1 MPYPSPEPNVTHA
14 ASQQYHARMQRVL
27 DHIDAHLDDD
37 LSLAALSAVAAF
49 SPHHFHRQFAVLFGI
64 TARRYVQLL
73 RMKRASFKLAFRDDR
88 SITDIALDSGYE
100 SPEAFA
106 RAFRQHTGQPPGE
119 FRNEPDW
126 AAWQAACG
134 PSNDIRSVLMTSSL
148 NIDQVRI
155 VDVPAVPVAVLE
167 HRGDPRLIGDTIRRF
182 IAWRRQVGLP
192 PRISRTFNLLHADPD
207 STPPEDYRLDL
218 CAATA
223 DAIAPNEYGVVAGT
237 IPGGRCAVFRQIGA
251 SDDLRR
257 SVHFLYAEWL
267 PQSGEDLRDFPVFV
281 ERISFFPDVPEH
293 EAITDVFLPLR

>member
-1 MPYPSPEPNVTHA
+1 
-14 ASQQYHARMQRVL
+14 
-27 DHIDAHLDDD
+27 
-37 LSLAALSAVAAF
+37 
-49 SPHHFHRQFAVLFGI
+49 
-64 TARRYVQLL
+64 
-73 RMKRASFKLAFRDDR
+73 
-88 SITDIALDSGYE
+88 
-100 SPEAFA
+100 
-106 RAFRQHTGQPPGE
+106 
-119 FRNEPDW
+119 
-126 AAWQAACG
+126 
-134 PSNDIRSVLMTSSL
+134 
-148 NIDQVRI
+148 VRI

-218 CAATA
+218 CAAT
-223 DAIAPNEYGVVAGT
+223 DGAIAPNEHGVVAGT
-237 IPGGRCAVFRQIGA
+237 IPGGRCAVLRQVGA